1 MDRQRRTVNP
11 MIVPGSLQL
20 ALLFLKAGPA
30 GGSTVAST
38 ALESGHSSLIEKPK
52 NWRRRCDR
60 RSLLPAGRPA
70 SSSGSLREA
79 ITGGTGAYQT
89 AHGQVKITAQTTNE
103 VPVTLYVIL

>member
-11 MIVPGSLQL
+11 PTAS
-20 ALLFLKAGPA
+20 ARYNFLYASFKAGPA